1 MENFSLAHRPIRPS
15 SIISSLCSWT
25 TFDLYKDQQVVVYRL
40 HKRMSRKAHQ
50 EMAQPIKV
58 EMDDLEVLDLEM
70 PLEVEVDIDNL
81 TR

>member
-1 MENFSLAHRPIRPS
+1 
-15 SIISSLCSWT
+15 
-25 TFDLYKDQQVVVYRL
+25 
-40 HKRMSRKAHQ
+40 
-50 EMAQPIKV
+50 MAQPIEV